1 MVAQMCGVKKCWRR
15 YDSPFWRDSGC
26 EIGWAQSWCLL
37 EGGWQI
43 LKTSQ
48 DSALTEKEDIGVI
61 LQVG

>member
-1 MVAQMCGVKKCWRR
+1 MTPHV
-15 YDSPFWRDSGC
+15 WRDSGC

-48 DSALTEKEDIGVI
+48 DLALIEKEGIGVI